1 LESQINPRILAHSV
15 SKSYKKLR
23 VLQDVSFEAVPGE
36 ALALW
41 GANGAGKTTLLKAIL
56 GLIEFEGQVL
66 VNGCDVR
73 RQGKLARTYIGYVPQ
88 EFVFYDM
95 QVIEAM
101 LFYARLKKMP
111 ASRIPLLLDRLELTE
126 HAGKA
131 VSALSG
137 GLRQRLA
144 LAIALLADPPVLILD
159 EPMANLDAR
168 ARREYLA
175 VMLGLRNEGKTIL
188 FASHRF
194 EEVNYL
200 ANQLLVLVPGQ
211 PAEALDIDAL
221 RRRYLPEL
229 NLVLWIAEERR
240 PAALS
245 CLQSEGFHAHLNGRG
260 TVVVTVAEERKM
272 VPFEMLQACQI
283 PVLNFEVEEVQA
295 WN

>member
-1 LESQINPRILAHSV
+1 MESQINPRIVAHNV
-15 SKSYKKLR
+15 SKAYKKLR
-23 VLQDVSFEAVPGE
+23 VLQGVSFEAIPGE

-56 GLIEFEGQVL
+56 GLIEFQGQIL
-66 VNGCDVR
+66 VDGCDVR
-73 RQGKLARTYIGYVPQ
+73 RQGKIARRSIGYVPQ

-95 QVIEAM
+95 RVVEAM
-101 LFYARLKKMP
+101 QFYARLKQVP
-111 ASRIPLLLDRLELTE
+111 SARIPQLLEKLELSE

-144 LAIALLADPPVLILD
+144 LAIALLADPPVLVLD

-168 ARREYLA
+168 ARREYLG

-200 ANQLLVLVPGQ
+200 ANRLLVLEPGQ
-211 PAEALDIDAL
+211 AAEAIDIDTL

-260 TVVVTVAEERKM
+260 TVVVTVTEERKM
-272 VPFEMLQACQI
+272 VPFETLQACQI
-283 PVLNFEVEEVQA
+283 PVLNFDVEEVQA